1 MENSAFRSAAPTHSV
16 LDRRSGE
23 FAKNRL
29 LNLAFEDGSPDHL
42 REDNTEEPKSVPA
55 DVFKQ
60 GVQEHAI
67 MLGMLLPEDENFLWI
82 AEESLLA
89 PLPEGWLQLKDE
101 QSGHPYYYNQASGD
115 SSWEHPRDS
124 FYKEI
129 YRQKKARQQED
140 AFTRTSRL

>member
-23 FAKNRL
+23 VAKNRL

-60 GVQEHAI
+60 GYARFFV
-67 MLGMLLPEDENFLWI
+67 LSLI
-82 AEESLLA
+82 APTTELRDVY
-89 PLPEGWLQLKDE
+89 P
-101 QSGHPYYYNQASGD
+101 AS
-115 SSWEHPRDS
+115 
-124 FYKEI
+124 
-129 YRQKKARQQED
+129 
-140 AFTRTSRL
+140 

>member
-60 GVQEHAI
+60 GYARFAFV
-67 MLGMLLPEDENFLWI
+67 LSLI
-82 AEESLLA
+82 A
-89 PLPEGWLQLKDE
+89 P
-101 QSGHPYYYNQASGD
+101 
-115 SSWEHPRDS
+115 
-124 FYKEI
+124 
-129 YRQKKARQQED
+129 
-140 AFTRTSRL
+140 